1 MERENKDLDNFT
13 DYVIKS
19 EGTEGANH
27 IILRFSL
34 LLYFVLLGETFLQYT
49 FIENNIWEYLGNH
62 SSNYL
67 SGRFLYT
74 VEKIAALWKNNITSV
89 YSSLCLPQCD
99 HGWE

>member
-34 LLYFVLLGETFLQYT
+34 L
-49 FIENNIWEYLGNH
+49 FIFCIAGRNI
-62 SSNYL
+62 SP
-67 SGRFLYT
+67 
-74 VEKIAALWKNNITSV
+74 V
-89 YSSLCLPQCD
+89 YIYR
-99 HGWE
+99 E

>member
-49 FIENNIWEYLGNH
+49 FIENNIWE
-62 SSNYL
+62 
-67 SGRFLYT
+67 
-74 VEKIAALWKNNITSV
+74 
-89 YSSLCLPQCD
+89 
-99 HGWE
+99 